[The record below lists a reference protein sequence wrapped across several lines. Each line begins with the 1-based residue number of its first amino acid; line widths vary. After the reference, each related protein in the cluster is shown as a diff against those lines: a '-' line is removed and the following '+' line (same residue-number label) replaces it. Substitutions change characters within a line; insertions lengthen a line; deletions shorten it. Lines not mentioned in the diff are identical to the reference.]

1 MIQSFQKESLKVR
14 INIKLDLHTGSA
26 QKKVELPLQL
36 LAMIEFSP
44 AVNLTVQNTLA
55 ENGSEENIAFTF
67 RKINDFE
74 SEQVVRQI
82 PQLPAA
88 LFTAGRT
95 GIGQGVRPAPASDCN
110 RRPFFHTRRQ
120 CRRHENHLD

>member
-1 MIQSFQKESLKVR
+1 MIQNFQKESPKVR
-14 INIKLDLHTGSA
+14 INIKLDLHTGGA

-36 LAMIEFSP
+36 LEMAEFSP

-67 RKINDFE
+67 RQINDFE
-74 SEQVVRQI
+74 LEQVVRQI

-95 GIGQGVRPAPASDCN
+95 GIGQGVRPVLLATATGARFSTHVVSVGDMKI
-110 RRPFFHTRRQ
+110 T
-120 CRRHENHLD
+120 